1 MNQTTA
7 SAHPNIALVKY
18 WGKQPGGRNIPVTPS
33 ISATLDSLTTT
44 TTVEQSFSD
53 LVVINGRDT
62 HDEKIGSFL
71 KFARSRY
78 EIPPI
83 SIKSVSNFPSSSGLA
98 SSASGF
104 AALAVSINQAFGLGL
119 EFHELAN
126 LARMG
131 SASAARSMLAG
142 FVSLKPVGHSC
153 AVEQIHPKDHWELKV
168 VVAITDP
175 GQKAVSSTA
184 GMARSIATSTF
195 HNAWQ
200 RATDRDYQ
208 ECLEAL
214 ASRDFSRLSR
224 VAESNCCKMHG
235 LMLSSDPP
243 LIYWKPGTIA
253 ALDTLRKLQEEG
265 IPTFFTIDAGPQVKA
280 FCLSEAVDT
289 VEKHL
294 EETPGVS
301 RTITC
306 GLGDEPVV
314 H

>member
-1 MNQTTA
+1 MNRATV

-18 WGKQPGGRNIPVTPS
+18 WGKRSGGRNIPVTPS
-33 ISATLDSLTTT
+33 VSATLDTLSTT

-53 LVVINGRDT
+53 LVVIDGVDT
-62 HDEKIGSFL
+62 SNEKIRSWL
-71 KFARSRY
+71 KFLRSRF

-83 SIKSVSNFPSSSGLA
+83 SISSDSNFPASSGLA

-104 AALAVSINQAFGLGL
+104 AALATAIDQAFGL
-119 EFHELAN
+119 ELKFQKLAD

-131 SASAARSMLAG
+131 SASAARSMLG
-142 FVSLKPVGHSC
+142 GIVSMKPDGDAC
-153 AVEQIHPKDHWELKV
+153 AIDQLHAKEHWDLRV

-175 GQKAVSSTA
+175 GRKAVSSTE
-184 GMARSIATSTF
+184 GMERSVAASSF
-195 HNAWQ
+195 HKAWQ
-200 RATDRDYQ
+200 RSTEHDYQ

-214 ASRDFSRLSR
+214 DNRDFSRLSK

-243 LIYWKPGTIA
+243 LVYWKPGTVA
-253 ALDTLRKLQEEG
+253 AMDTLRKLQENG

-280 FCLSEAVDT
+280 FCLSEAVDI
-289 VEKHL
+289 VEDHL
-294 EETPGVS
+294 QKTLGVT

-306 GLGDEPVV
+306 GLGDGPIV